1 MKTIRSDLEL
11 TDFWES
17 IGTARILNLN
27 PRFGALLPA
36 TKLISILFV
45 VDVIFLFA
53 RYFFDNFPQN
63 LPNSVP
69 SDESNDEIIGGFQI
83 GLKIFYL

>member
-1 MKTIRSDLEL
+1 MKAIRSDLEL
-11 TDFWES
+11 TDFTES

-27 PRFGALLPA
+27 PRFGALFPA

-63 LPNSVP
+63 LPNSAP
-69 SDESNDEIIGGFQI
+69 SPPSYGFISIGPADPDQPW
-83 GLKIFYL
+83 

>member
-1 MKTIRSDLEL
+1 MGAIRSDLEL
-11 TDFWES
+11 TDFCES

-27 PRFGALLPA
+27 PRFGALFPA

>member
-1 MKTIRSDLEL
+1 MKAIISDLEL
-11 TDFWES
+11 TDFTES

-27 PRFGALLPA
+27 PRLGALLPA
-36 TKLISILFV
+36 TKLISILFD

-63 LPNSVP
+63 LPNSAP
-69 SDESNDEIIGGFQI
+69 SPLSYEFFSTRPLPKKRSGR
-83 GLKIFYL
+83 